1 MLNHDETFSLWTS
14 PISGPLVKAETATST
29 KTPNEDGD
37 KTSGKVKQR
46 FELSHDIAA
55 FHATAVVKTRDRAN
69 LLWAVGPNRR
79 ALCARRDLEI
89 RRQLCKLGKVN

>member
-1 MLNHDETFSLWTS
+1 MS
-14 PISGPLVKAETATST
+14 PISGTLIKVETAIST
-29 KTPNEDGD
+29 ENPSEDGE

-46 FELSHDIAA
+46 FELSDDIAA
-55 FHATAVVKTRDRAN
+55 FHATAVVKNRDRAN